1 MVDNVL
7 KVYTASSKG
16 GAVLIISASVVI
28 VLLLLFYQLMP
39 ELAPT
44 QAWVLLLILAGVTLW
59 VGCRKLS
66 SPVVCLEADQ
76 QAMWYIHSVGRYQ
89 LAWSDIAA
97 IGQAS
102 LDGVDA
108 RYIGIRL
115 KHYDVFLSHL
125 PLRLAVRLLIEQR
138 HLLMIGLRHQ
148 CPTGQCPTDLL
159 IETGDFST
167 AQQTFRGVQAMFAH
181 RMKNLRQAWNY
192 DLFIP
197 IDFID
202 WQAPQ
207 ICLYLNQKRLQ
218 HSSLSCSG
226 HE

>member
-1 MVDNVL
+1 M
-7 KVYTASSKG
+7 
-16 GAVLIISASVVI
+16 ISAALVVL
-28 VLLLLFYQLMP
+28 VLLLCYQLMP
-39 ELAPT
+39 EVAPT
-44 QAWVLLLILAGVTLW
+44 QAWVLLLILAGVTFW

-66 SPVVCLEADQ
+66 SPVVCLEADSQ
-76 QAMWYIHSVGRYQ
+76 SMWYIHSVGRYQ
-89 LAWSDIAA
+89 LMWSDVAA

-102 LDGVDA
+102 LDGLDA

-115 KHYDVFLSHL
+115 TQYDGFLSRL

-138 HLLMIGLRHQ
+138 HLLMIALRHQ

-167 AQQTFRGVQAMFAH
+167 VSQTYRGVQAMFAH

-197 IDFID
+197 IDFMD
-202 WQAPQ
+202 WQASQ

-218 HSSLSCSG
+218 NSTLSCSG
-226 HE
+226 HD

>member
-1 MVDNVL
+1 MV
-7 KVYTASSKG
+7 
-16 GAVLIISASVVI
+16 SASIVI
-28 VLLLLFYQLMP
+28 LLLLLFYQVMP

-44 QAWVLLLILAGVTLW
+44 QAWVLLLILAGVTFW

-66 SPVVCLEADQ
+66 SPAVCLEADKH
-76 QAMWYIHSVGRYQ
+76 AMWYIHSVGRYQ
-89 LAWSDIAA
+89 LAWSEISA

-102 LDGVDA
+102 LDGVDS

-115 KHYDVFLSHL
+115 THYDEFLNQL

-138 HLLMIGLRHQ
+138 PLLMAALRHQ

-167 AQQTFRGVQAMFAH
+167 GKQTFRGVQAMFAH

-218 HSSLSCSG
+218 NSSLSCSG